1 LETDKPIFFI
11 SPFSDE
17 TVANGNVFVMKNT
30 FEEHGN
36 EIEEIISNK
45 PPSIVR
51 WGTVYFLILL
61 LLLALICWFI
71 QYPDLVNTKAKLTS
85 INAPKQVIARQAGKL
100 IKFFAKE
107 NELVKQGTV
116 LGYVESTASHEN
128 LIMLSVITDSMQI
141 LLAQNKTEG
150 AISYFNSFSTTSSPQ
165 QSSPYFPL
173 RGIEGAVLGE
183 LQQSFQTFQQSFI
196 TFRNYIS
203 GGFYLSKKIM
213 LGKDLA
219 FMQKL
224 HTNLL
229 QQKGL
234 NVQDLAL
241 SQKTFDA
248 SQSLKEDK
256 VIAELEYRNETS
268 KLINKKLTL
277 PQINAAI
284 INNESQQN
292 EKQKEIMELEN
303 TIAQQKSIFA
313 QSLNTLKSQIDDWK
327 KKYLLTAPVDGKI
340 TFATFLQENQQL
352 QANQIICFINPG
364 NSQYYAEVY
373 IPQTNFGKVKM
384 GQEVLLKFPAYPSA
398 EYGSVKGKIDF
409 ISNITTDSGY
419 LAKVTLPNGLN
430 TSYKKQVQFR
440 EGLTAQ
446 GEIIT
451 ANMHLLQRFYY
462 NIVKQVQR

>member
-1 LETDKPIFFI
+1 MPTENLHNETITNEQNTRRFQR
-11 SPFSDE
+11 SE
-17 TVANGNVFVMKNT
+17 FVQ
-30 FEEHGN
+30 
-36 EIEEIISNK
+36 EIVSNK
-45 PPSIVR
+45 PGFIIR
-51 WGTVYFLILL
+51 YGILFFLLVLITLVV
-61 LLLALICWFI
+61 ICWFI
-71 QYPDLVNTKAKLTS
+71 QYPDLVNTRAKLTS
-85 INAPKQVIARQAGKL
+85 INAPKEVITKQSGKL
-100 IKFFAKE
+100 IKLFAKE
-107 NELVKQGTV
+107 NEMAKQGTV
-116 LGYVESTASHEN
+116 LGYIESTASHEN
-128 LIMLSVITDSMQI
+128 LITLSVITDSMQI
-141 LLAQNKTEG
+141 LLAQNKTQE
-150 AISYFNSFSTTSSPQ
+150 AISYFDSFSTTSSPQ
-165 QSSPYFPL
+165 QSSQYFPL

-183 LQQSFQTFQQSFI
+183 LQQSFQIFQQSFI
-196 TFRNYIS
+196 NFRNYIT

-219 FMQKL
+219 FMQQL

-234 NVQDLAL
+234 NIQDLAL

-313 QSLNTLKSQIDDWK
+313 QALNTLKSQIDDWK
-327 KKYLLTAPVDGKI
+327 KKYLLTAPIDGKI
-340 TFATFLQENQQL
+340 AFATFLQENQQL

-398 EYGSVKGKIDF
+398 EYGSLKGKIDF
-409 ISNITTDSGY
+409 ISNINTDSGY
-419 LAKVTLPNGLN
+419 LARVTLPNGLN
-430 TSYKKQVQFR
+430 TSYKKQIQFR
-440 EGLTAQ
+440 EGLNAQ

-451 ANMHLLQRFYY
+451 ANMRLLQRFYY
-462 NIVKQVQR
+462 NIVKQVER

>member
-1 LETDKPIFFI
+1 LETDNNIVP
-11 SPFSDE
+11 PPAAGPE
-17 TVANGNVFVMKNT
+17 ENVFILKNT
-30 FEEHGN
+30 FQEHGN
-36 EIEEIISNK
+36 EIEEIISNRL
-45 PPSIVR
+45 PTIVR
-51 WGTVYFLILL
+51 WGTVYFLMLL

-71 QYPDLVNTKAKLTS
+71 QYPDLVNTRAKLTS
-85 INAPKQVIARQAGKL
+85 INAPKEVITKQSGKL
-100 IKFFAKE
+100 IKLFAKE
-107 NELVKQGTV
+107 NEVIKQGAV
-116 LGYVESTASHEN
+116 LGYVESTASHEELIN
-128 LIMLSVITDSMQI
+128 LSNTIDSLQLLVNKNAIEKI
-141 LLAQNKTEG
+141 LPYLNASAQN
-150 AISYFNSFSTTSSPQ
+150 
-165 QSSPYFPL
+165 
-173 RGIEGAVLGE
+173 LGE

-196 TFRNYIS
+196 NFRNYIA

-224 HTNLL
+224 HSNLL

-241 SQKTFDA
+241 SQKTFNA
-248 SQSLKEDK
+248 SQALKEDK

-313 QSLNTLKSQIDDWK
+313 QALNTLKSQIDDWK
-327 KKYLLTAPVDGKI
+327 KKYLLTAPIDGKI
-340 TFATFLQENQQL
+340 AFATFLQENQQL
-352 QANQIICFINPG
+352 QANQIICFINPE
-364 NSQYYAEVY
+364 NAQYYAEVY

-384 GQEVLLKFPAYPSA
+384 GQQVLLKFPAYPSA

-409 ISNITTDSGY
+409 ITNITTDSGY

-430 TSYKKQVQFR
+430 TSYKKQIQFR
-440 EGLTAQ
+440 EGLNAQ

-451 ANMHLLQRFYY
+451 ANMRLLQRFYY
-462 NIVKQVQR
+462 NIVKQMDR

>member
-1 LETDKPIFFI
+1 LETDNKILPPP
-11 SPFSDE
+11 SAEPE
-17 TVANGNVFVMKNT
+17 ENVFVMKNT
-30 FEEHGN
+30 FQEHGN

-71 QYPDLVNTKAKLTS
+71 QYPDLVNAKAKLTS
-85 INAPKQVIARQAGKL
+85 INAPKEVVTKQSGKL
-100 IKFFAKE
+100 IKLFAKE
-107 NELVKQGTV
+107 GEQAKQGQV
-116 LGYVESTASHEN
+116 LGYIESTAHHEEII
-128 LIMLSVITDSMQI
+128 LLSAIIDSMQL
-141 LLAQNKTEG
+141 LLAQSKTEI
-150 AISYFNSFSTTSSPQ
+150 AINYFQSFSTT
-165 QSSPYFPL
+165 QSSPFPPPS
-173 RGIEGAVLGE
+173 GEIEGALSTFM
-183 LQQSFQTFQQSFI
+183 LSFVN
-196 TFRNYIS
+196 FRNYIS

-224 HTNLL
+224 HSNLV

-313 QSLNTLKSQIDDWK
+313 QALNTLKSQIDDWK
-327 KKYLLTAPVDGKI
+327 KKYLLTAPIDGKI
-340 TFATFLQENQQL
+340 AFATFLQENQQL
-352 QANQIICFINPG
+352 QTNQIICFINPG

-373 IPQTNFGKVKM
+373 IPQTNFGKVKT

-398 EYGSVKGKIDF
+398 EYGSVKGSIDF
-409 ISNITTDSGY
+409 ISNISTDSGY
-419 LAKVTLPNGLN
+419 LAKVILPNGLN
-430 TSYKKQVQFR
+430 TSYKKQIQFR
-440 EGLTAQ
+440 EGLNAQ

-451 ANMHLLQRFYY
+451 ANMRLLQRFYY
-462 NIVKQVQR
+462 NIVKQVER

>member
-1 LETDKPIFFI
+1 MPIENLNNETITGEQNARRFQR
-11 SPFSDE
+11 SE
-17 TVANGNVFVMKNT
+17 FVQ
-30 FEEHGN
+30 
-36 EIEEIISNK
+36 EIVSNK
-45 PPSIVR
+45 PGVLIR
-51 WGTVYFLILL
+51 YGTLFFLLVLITLV
-61 LLLALICWFI
+61 AICWFI
-71 QYPDLVNTKAKLTS
+71 QYPDLVNAKAKLTS
-85 INAPKQVIARQAGKL
+85 INAPKEVVTKQSGKL
-100 IKFFAKE
+100 IKLFAKE
-107 NELVKQGTV
+107 NEAVKQGTV
-116 LGYVESTASHEN
+116 LGYLESTASHEN

-141 LLAQNKTEG
+141 LLSQNKTEG
-150 AISYFNSFSTTSSPQ
+150 AISYFNSFSLPASPQ

-183 LQQSFQTFQQSFI
+183 VQQSFQTFQQSFI
-196 TFRNYIS
+196 NFRNYIS

-219 FMQKL
+219 FMQQL
-224 HTNLL
+224 HSNLL

-313 QSLNTLKSQIDDWK
+313 QALNTLKSQIDDWK
-327 KKYLLTAPVDGKI
+327 KKYLLTAPIDGKI
-340 TFATFLQENQQL
+340 AFATFLQENQQL
-352 QANQIICFINPG
+352 QANQIICYINPG

-398 EYGSVKGKIDF
+398 EYGSIKGKIDF
-409 ISNITTDSGY
+409 ISNISTDSGY
-419 LAKVTLPNGLN
+419 LAKVILPNGLN
-430 TSYKKQVQFR
+430 TSYKKQIQFR
-440 EGLTAQ
+440 EGLNAQ

-451 ANMHLLQRFYY
+451 ANMRLLQRFYY
-462 NIVKQVQR
+462 NIVKQVER

>member
-1 LETDKPIFFI
+1 L
-11 SPFSDE
+11 
-17 TVANGNVFVMKNT
+17 
-30 FEEHGN
+30 
-36 EIEEIISNK
+36 
-45 PPSIVR
+45 
-51 WGTVYFLILL
+51 
-61 LLLALICWFI
+61 
-71 QYPDLVNTKAKLTS
+71 
-85 INAPKQVIARQAGKL
+85 
-100 IKFFAKE
+100 
-107 NELVKQGTV
+107 
-116 LGYVESTASHEN
+116 ESTASHEELIN
-128 LIMLSVITDSMQI
+128 LSNTIDSLQSLVTKNDIEKI
-141 LLAQNKTEG
+141 LPYLNASAQN
-150 AISYFNSFSTTSSPQ
+150 
-165 QSSPYFPL
+165 
-173 RGIEGAVLGE
+173 LGE
-183 LQQSFQTFQQSFI
+183 VQQSFQTFQQAFI
-196 TFRNYIS
+196 NFRNYIS

-224 HTNLL
+224 HSNLL

-313 QSLNTLKSQIDDWK
+313 QALNTLKSQIDDWK
-327 KKYLLTAPVDGKI
+327 KKYLLTAPIDGKI
-340 TFATFLQENQQL
+340 AFATFLQENQEL
-352 QANQIICFINPG
+352 QASQIICFINPG

-384 GQEVLLKFPAYPSA
+384 GQQVLLKFPAYPAA
-398 EYGSVKGKIDF
+398 EYGGVKGTIDF
-409 ISNITTDSGY
+409 ISNISTDSGY
-419 LAKVTLPNGLN
+419 LAKVILPNGLN
-430 TSYKKQVQFR
+430 TSYKKQIQFR
-440 EGLTAQ
+440 DGLAAQ

-451 ANMHLLQRFYY
+451 ANMRLLQRFYY
-462 NIVKQVQR
+462 NIVKQVNR

>member
-1 LETDKPIFFI
+1 MPTENLHNETITSEQNTRRFQR
-11 SPFSDE
+11 SE
-17 TVANGNVFVMKNT
+17 FVQ
-30 FEEHGN
+30 
-36 EIEEIISNK
+36 EIVSNK
-45 PPSIVR
+45 PGFIIR
-51 WGTVYFLILL
+51 YGTLFFLLVLITLFI
-61 LLLALICWFI
+61 ICWFI

-100 IKFFAKE
+100 IKLFAKE
-107 NELVKQGTV
+107 GVQAKHGEV
-116 LGYVESTASHEN
+116 LGYIESTAHHEDVI
-128 LIMLSVITDSMQI
+128 LLSAIIDSMQ
-141 LLAQNKTEG
+141 LLLSQNKTEI
-150 AISYFNSFSTTSSPQ
+150 AINYFKSFSTT
-165 QSSPYFPL
+165 QSSPFPPPA
-173 RGIEGAVLGE
+173 GEIEGAL
-183 LQQSFQTFQQSFI
+183 STFMLSFI

-219 FMQKL
+219 FMQQL
-224 HTNLL
+224 HSNLL

-234 NVQDLAL
+234 NVQDLVL

-303 TIAQQKSIFA
+303 TVAQQKSIFA

-327 KKYLLTAPVDGKI
+327 KKYLLTAPIDGKI
-340 TFATFLQENQQL
+340 AFATFLQENQQL

-440 EGLTAQ
+440 EGLSAQ

-451 ANMHLLQRFYY
+451 ANMRLLQRFYY